1 MFINK
6 NNSKTKTAMNPKL
19 SIFVF
24 GVEAIIY
31 LLLHNFHDCTF
42 NVRTSLDGYDSKI
55 RKVDADLQYQIKLF

>member
-1 MFINK
+1 
-6 NNSKTKTAMNPKL
+6 MNPKL
-19 SIFVF
+19 SILVF

-42 NVRTSLDGYDSKI
+42 NVRTSLDWYDSKI